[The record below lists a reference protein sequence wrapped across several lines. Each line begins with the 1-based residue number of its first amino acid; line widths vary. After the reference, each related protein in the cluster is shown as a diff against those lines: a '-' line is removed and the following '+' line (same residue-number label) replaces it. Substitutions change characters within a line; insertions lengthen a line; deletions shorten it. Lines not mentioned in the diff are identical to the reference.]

1 MKIHTTTSTA
11 SATRLPAI
19 LSLAFRPFFLL
30 GSLWAALAILLWMGM
45 LGGHL
50 TLPSRFD
57 PLSWHIHEM
66 LFGWI
71 LAAVAGFLLTAIPN
85 WTGRPP
91 VRGALLAI
99 LAGLWLAGR
108 VACAIS
114 ALLPW
119 WLSMVADLA
128 FPVALCALAW
138 RDIIA
143 AGNRRNLPMPVPV
156 ALLAAANLAMHLRLL
171 GLDVP
176 QGLDWR
182 LALAAVSILVSVIGA
197 RIIPAFTRNWLLSQR
212 SKLQPGSSRWLDISA
227 TASLHSGLLA
237 WAIFPQVRLI
247 GVLLL
252 VAAALNL
259 ARVLRWRGN
268 ATLAEPLLSVL
279 HLGYL
284 WLIAGTAL
292 LGLSVLGLTVL
303 QVGAIHA
310 LTAGAMGTM
319 VLAVMTRVSLGHT
332 GRSLRA
338 DRRTSLIYLTISAA
352 ALCRIAATWMTDA
365 SLLLSLSAS
374 FWMAAFLLFISR
386 YGAMLIQPRQA

>member
-1 MKIHTTTSTA
+1 MKIHTTTT
-11 SATRLPAI
+11 ATRLPAI

-91 VRGALLAI
+91 VRGALLAV
-99 LAGLWLAGR
+99 LTGLWLVGR
-108 VACAIS
+108 LACAIS

-119 WLSMVADLA
+119 WLAMVADLA

-138 RDIIA
+138 REIIA

-156 ALLAAANLAMHLRLL
+156 ALLAAANLAMHIRLR

-182 LALAAVSILVSVIGA
+182 LALAAVSILISVIGA

-227 TASLHSGLLA
+227 TASLHSALLA

-252 VAAALNL
+252 VAAVLNL
-259 ARVLRWRGN
+259 ARVLRWRGH

-292 LGLSVLGLTVL
+292 LGLSVLGLTML

-365 SLLLSLSAS
+365 PLLLSLSAL
-374 FWMAAFLLFISR
+374 FWMAAFLLFVSR
-386 YGAMLIQPRQA
+386 YGAMLMQPRQA